1 MWCKS
6 SLCSLPLFFYGLSAY
21 SRPAACLGVIII
33 LVLSILFSALD
44 VGGVPSLDCQ
54 TQRVSKGKGWANK
67 LLAGPCNAFL
77 FPPSSCAFN
86 DDECRAVWPRHN
98 RRPSSLNFAGQHTLA
113 PMTLT
118 AWPPD
123 FPGVPKQKLIG
134 WPLDWSR
141 PPSQIHLNHPILLC
155 LQENASLLI
164 RHRHSLNAFSSSFGF
179 VWPHVSNLY

>member
-44 VGGVPSLDCQ
+44 VGRIPSLDCQ
-54 TQRVSKGKGWANK
+54 TQRVSKGKGWAK

>member
-44 VGGVPSLDCQ
+44 VGRIPSLDCQ
-54 TQRVSKGKGWANK
+54 TQRVSKGKGWASK

-86 DDECRAVWPRHN
+86 DDECRAVDPGTIEGPAPW
-98 RRPSSLNFAGQHTLA
+98 TLRGNIR
-113 PMTLT
+113 
-118 AWPPD
+118 WPPW
-123 FPGVPKQKLIG
+123 PWLRGHLIS
-134 WPLDWSR
+134 PESQNKNSLDD
-141 PPSQIHLNHPILLC
+141 PSTDPVLLRRY
-155 LQENASLLI
+155 I
-164 RHRHSLNAFSSSFGF
+164 
-179 VWPHVSNLY
+179 